1 MKLKG
6 LIGFQVFFFIIYFIS
21 MVPLEN
27 LGLSST
33 ITERLRIPAFITG
46 EISKTLTGTL
56 LYFVLIFTI
65 FYINYRLIFT
75 LPRTILKDE
84 PLSKSIKESWKAT
97 KKKMP
102 QILIPIG
109 IFEIIFMFA
118 GLLLMLIV
126 AGILGIFK
134 PFMGFLLSKTILQT
148 MFDVVFFAFS
158 VFTKISIVIILLDN
172 IEPQKSTEEIERE
185 NRLRQLESEAD
196 AAFRSP
202 TTITIA
208 TRPQTQQV
216 DNKVLLAQNGNKPVE
231 DYDGNRQES
240 KKNFLM
246 NEQAQKFYQTNF
258 LVEQLSEFELKAGD
272 FIPATLQTGINSDL
286 PSKVIVAVVSENVR
300 DTISGKHILIPQGT
314 RVVGTYDSSVTFGQE
329 RLLVVWQRLIFPD
342 GKSIGLDNM
351 QGVDLSGKAGIT
363 GEIDNHFGTL
373 LKGVVLSSIMG
384 SAGAIVTDRKND
396 WRGAAAE
403 GAGEQIVTI
412 GDRFAERALSRQPTI
427 NIEPGT
433 RLNIMVHSD
442 LILEPY
448 GE

>member
-1 MKLKG
+1 MDFNNDQNEPQNQENSNMNYQPKKG
-6 LIGFQVFFFIIYFIS
+6 TFFKKKIVYGFFMFIVLLIIFLTFRKEIFSSNDNNQNNKKVIKNE
-21 MVPLEN
+21 VAKEN
-27 LGLSST
+27 ENPNLDNAQYGEEDMQDLSYDERDENGGLT
-33 ITERLRIPAFITG
+33 EEELNYPVQGNDEENITE
-46 EISKTLTGTL
+46 
-56 LYFVLIFTI
+56 
-65 FYINYRLIFT
+65 
-75 LPRTILKDE
+75 
-84 PLSKSIKESWKAT
+84 
-97 KKKMP
+97 
-102 QILIPIG
+102 
-109 IFEIIFMFA
+109 
-118 GLLLMLIV
+118 
-126 AGILGIFK
+126 
-134 PFMGFLLSKTILQT
+134 
-148 MFDVVFFAFS
+148 
-158 VFTKISIVIILLDN
+158 
-172 IEPQKSTEEIERE
+172 QKSSEEIERE
-185 NRLRQLESEAD
+185 NRLKQLQAESD
-196 AAFRSP
+196 AAFRSS

-208 TRPQTQQV
+208 NRPQTQQV
-216 DNKVLLAQNGNKPVE
+216 DNKVLLAQNGNKLVE

-329 RLLVVWQRLIFPD
+329 RLLVIWQRLIFPD

-412 GDRFAERALSRQPTI
+412 GDRFADRALSRQPTI
-427 NIEPGT
+427 NIEAGT